1 MKRKNLALFAAFA
14 VSLSVGCAGNRNPE
28 SVQETAV
35 SATETVQAEATQAQ
49 ATVAETA
56 AAETAVAKTAMTET
70 GMAETT
76 AVNGGIQPQ
85 ADPSL
90 IVTETAPGSIS
101 MDTAKS
107 IAMNDAGVSGE
118 ACSYSAAKLDWEDGR
133 QVYDVD
139 FFVNGIEYE
148 YEILASDGSI
158 LKKKQDAEWGKNSGN
173 PGGSAAGQL
182 TMDQARQKVAERIAG
197 VDPANVYIKE
207 DYDDGR
213 LKYEGEV
220 YYNQT
225 KYEFELDAA
234 TGAFTDW
241 EEEVKK

>member
-1 MKRKNLALFAAFA
+1 MKRKNLVLFAAFA
-14 VSLSVGCAGNRNPE
+14 VSLSAGCAGNRNPE
-28 SVQETAV
+28 AVQETAA
-35 SATETVQAEATQAQ
+35 SAAETVLAEATQVQ

-56 AAETAVAKTAMTET
+56 VAETAVAKTAMTET
-70 GMAETT
+70 GMADTT
-76 AVNGGIQPQ
+76 AVNGGTQPQ

-107 IAMNDAGVSGE
+107 IAINDAGVSGE

-173 PGGSAAGQL
+173 PGGSVAGQL
-182 TMDQARQKVAERIAG
+182 TMDQARQKVAERIVG
-197 VDPANVYIKE
+197 VDPVNVYIKE

-220 YYNQT
+220 YHNQR

>member
-1 MKRKNLALFAAFA
+1 MKRKNLALFAVFA
-14 VSLSVGCAGNRNPE
+14 VSLSAGCAGNRNPE
-28 SVQETAV
+28 AVQETAA
-35 SATETVQAEATQAQ
+35 SAAETVLAEATQAQ

-56 AAETAVAKTAMTET
+56 AAETAMVKTAMTET

-76 AVNGGIQPQ
+76 AVNGGTQLQ

-101 MDTAKS
+101 IDTAKA

-118 ACSYSAAKLDWEDGR
+118 AFSYSAAKLDWENGR
-133 QVYDVD
+133 QVYEVD

-158 LKKKQDAEWGKNSGN
+158 LKKKQDAEWGKNFGNSGEN
-173 PGGSAAGQL
+173 VAGQL

-220 YYNQT
+220 YHNQR

>member
-14 VSLSVGCAGNRNPE
+14 VSLSAGCAGNRNPE
-28 SVQETAV
+28 AVQETAA
-35 SATETVQAEATQAQ
+35 SAAETVLAEATQAQ

-56 AAETAVAKTAMTET
+56 AAETAMVKTAMT
-70 GMAETT
+70 ETT
-76 AVNGGIQPQ
+76 AVNGGTQLQ

-90 IVTETAPGSIS
+90 IVTETASGSIS

-118 ACSYSAAKLDWEDGR
+118 AFSYSAAKLDWENGR
-133 QVYDVD
+133 QVYEVD

-173 PGGSAAGQL
+173 PGGSVAGQL
-182 TMDQARQKVAERIAG
+182 TIDQARQKVAERIAG
-197 VDPANVYIKE
+197 VDPANIYMKE

-220 YYNQT
+220 YYNQR

-234 TGAFTDW
+234 TGAFKDW
-241 EEEVKK
+241 EEEVRK

>member
-1 MKRKNLALFAAFA
+1 MKRKNLALFAALA
-14 VSLSVGCAGNRNPE
+14 VSLSAGCAGNRNPE
-28 SVQETAV
+28 PMQETAA
-35 SATETVQAEATQAQ
+35 SAAETVLAEATQAQ
-49 ATVAETA
+49 TTVAETA
-56 AAETAVAKTAMTET
+56 AAETAMTET
-70 GMAETT
+70 RMAETT
-76 AVNGGIQPQ
+76 AVNGGTQLQ
-85 ADPSL
+85 ADSSL

-107 IAMNDAGVSGE
+107 IAMNDAGLSGK
-118 ACSYSAAKLDWEDGR
+118 AFSYSAAKLDWENGR
-133 QVYDVD
+133 QVYEVD

-220 YYNQT
+220 YHNQR

>member
-14 VSLSVGCAGNRNPE
+14 VSLSAGCAGNRNYE
-28 SVQETAV
+28 AVQETAV
-35 SATETVQAEATQAQ
+35 SAAETVQAEATQAQ
-49 ATVAETA
+49 ATV
-56 AAETAVAKTAMTET
+56 AETAVAKTAMTET

-76 AVNGGIQPQ
+76 VVNGGTQPQ

-107 IAMNDAGVSGE
+107 IAINDAGVSGE
-118 ACSYSAAKLDWEDGR
+118 AFSYSAAKLDWEDGR

-173 PGGSAAGQL
+173 PGGSVAGQL
-182 TMDQARQKVAERIAG
+182 TMDQARQKVAERILG

>member
-35 SATETVQAEATQAQ
+35 SATETVLAEATQAQ

-133 QVYDVD
+133 QVYDGD

-158 LKKKQDAEWGKNSGN
+158 LKKKQDAEWGKNFGN

-197 VDPANVYIKE
+197 VDPVNVYIKE

-220 YYNQT
+220 YHNQR

>member
-1 MKRKNLALFAAFA
+1 MKRKNLVLFAAFA
-14 VSLSVGCAGNRNPE
+14 VSLSAGCAGNRNPE
-28 SVQETAV
+28 AVQETAA
-35 SATETVQAEATQAQ
+35 SAAETVLAEATQVQ

-56 AAETAVAKTAMTET
+56 VAETAVAKTA
-70 GMAETT
+70 
-76 AVNGGIQPQ
+76 AVNGGTQPQ

-107 IAMNDAGVSGE
+107 IAINDAGVSGE
-118 ACSYSAAKLDWEDGR
+118 AFSYSAAKLDWEDGR

-173 PGGSAAGQL
+173 PGGSVAGQL

-220 YYNQT
+220 YYNQR

>member
-14 VSLSVGCAGNRNPE
+14 VSLSAGCVGNRNPE
-28 SVQETAV
+28 SVQETAA
-35 SATETVQAEATQAQ
+35 SAAETVLAEVTQAQ
-49 ATVAETA
+49 ATVAQTTV
-56 AAETAVAKTAMTET
+56 AETEMTET

-76 AVNGGIQPQ
+76 AVNAGTQPQ

-118 ACSYSAAKLDWEDGR
+118 AFSYSAAKLDWEDGR

-173 PGGSAAGQL
+173 PGGSVAGQL

-213 LKYEGEV
+213 LQYEGEV
-220 YYNQT
+220 YHNQR

-234 TGAFTDW
+234 TGMFTDW

>member
-1 MKRKNLALFAAFA
+1 MKRKNLVLFAAFA
-14 VSLSVGCAGNRNPE
+14 VSLSAGCAGNRNPE
-28 SVQETAV
+28 AVQETAA
-35 SATETVQAEATQAQ
+35 SAAETVLAEATQVQ
-49 ATVAETA
+49 ATV
-56 AAETAVAKTAMTET
+56 AETAVAKTAMTEP

-76 AVNGGIQPQ
+76 AVNGGTQPQ

-107 IAMNDAGVSGE
+107 IAINDAGVSGE
-118 ACSYSAAKLDWEDGR
+118 AFSYSAAKLDWEDGR

-173 PGGSAAGQL
+173 PGGSVAGQL

-220 YYNQT
+220 YYNQR

>member
-1 MKRKNLALFAAFA
+1 MKRKNLVLFAAFA
-14 VSLSVGCAGNRNPE
+14 VSLSAGCAGNRNPE
-28 SVQETAV
+28 AVQETAA
-35 SATETVQAEATQAQ
+35 SAAETVLAEATQVQ
-49 ATVAETA
+49 ATV
-56 AAETAVAKTAMTET
+56 AETAVAKTAMTET

-76 AVNGGIQPQ
+76 VVNGGTQPQ

-107 IAMNDAGVSGE
+107 IAINDAGVSGE
-118 ACSYSAAKLDWEDGR
+118 AFSYSAAKLDWEDGR

-173 PGGSAAGQL
+173 PGGSVAGQL

-220 YYNQT
+220 YHNQR

>member
-14 VSLSVGCAGNRNPE
+14 VSLSAGCAGNRNPE

-35 SATETVQAEATQAQ
+35 SAAETVQAEATQAQ
-49 ATVAETA
+49 AT
-56 AAETAVAKTAMTET
+56 AAETAMAKTAMTET

-76 AVNGGIQPQ
+76 AVNGGTQLQ
-85 ADPSL
+85 TDPSL

-118 ACSYSAAKLDWEDGR
+118 AFSYSAAKLDWEDGR

-173 PGGSAAGQL
+173 PGGSVAGQL
-182 TMDQARQKVAERIAG
+182 TMDQARQKVAERIAR
-197 VDPANVYIKE
+197 VDPASVYIKE

-220 YYNQT
+220 YHNQR

>member
-1 MKRKNLALFAAFA
+1 MKRKNLVLFAAFA
-14 VSLSVGCAGNRNPE
+14 VSLSAGCAGNRNYE
-28 SVQETAV
+28 AVQETAV
-35 SATETVQAEATQAQ
+35 SAAETVQAEATQAQ
-49 ATVAETA
+49 ATV
-56 AAETAVAKTAMTET
+56 AETAVAKTAMTET

-76 AVNGGIQPQ
+76 AVNGGTQPQ

-107 IAMNDAGVSGE
+107 IAINDAGVSGE
-118 ACSYSAAKLDWEDGR
+118 AFSYSAAKLDWKDGR

-173 PGGSAAGQL
+173 PGGSVAGQL

-197 VDPANVYIKE
+197 IDPANVYIKE

>member
-35 SATETVQAEATQAQ
+35 SATETVLAEATQAQ

-90 IVTETAPGSIS
+90 IVTERDGFSDSI
-101 MDTAKS
+101 
-107 IAMNDAGVSGE
+107 I
-118 ACSYSAAKLDWEDGR
+118 
-133 QVYDVD
+133 Q
-139 FFVNGIEYE
+139 
-148 YEILASDGSI
+148 
-158 LKKKQDAEWGKNSGN
+158 
-173 PGGSAAGQL
+173 
-182 TMDQARQKVAERIAG
+182 
-197 VDPANVYIKE
+197 
-207 DYDDGR
+207 
-213 LKYEGEV
+213 
-220 YYNQT
+220 
-225 KYEFELDAA
+225 
-234 TGAFTDW
+234 
-241 EEEVKK
+241 